1 MKPLILGS
9 LHDYTIWGADNISKA
24 RGEDKAY
31 GTWWEVSA
39 HPYCQSPVLNMPGKN
54 LLEVIEENPE
64 EVLGPGLGLH
74 EMLRLAW
81 LDTKDRLSIQV
92 HPQDDTAPEGDFGK
106 SESWYVLDA
115 KPGATLVAG
124 TKTTDADVIRRALED
139 GTLDEYLVKWPVKK
153 GDFIYIPSGMLHALG
168 ADITAIE
175 VGTNS
180 NTTYRFYDYGR
191 TDAQG
196 NPRPLHL
203 KESFEVTDFSLK
215 PVFVPGSNEDH
226 VLADAPQFTVV
237 ERFIGDE
244 PVEIETGETYVV
256 LSNVGENTDVIWNG
270 EAFPL
275 KALSS
280 IVVPWSAGKVTLKNA
295 HVLESR
301 PKK

>member
-31 GTWWEVSA
+31 GTRWEVSA

-92 HPQDDTAPEGDFGK
+92 HPQDDNAPEGDFGK

-191 TDAQG
+191 TDARG

-226 VLADAPQFTVV
+226 VLADAPQFTVG

>member
-39 HPYCQSPVLNMPGKN
+39 HSYCQSPVLNMPGKN

-64 EVLGPGLGLH
+64 EVLGLH

-92 HPQDDTAPEGDFGK
+92 HPQDDNAPEGDFGK
-106 SESWYVLDA
+106 SESWYVMDA

-244 PVEIETGETYVV
+244 PVAIETGETYVV
-256 LSNVGENTDVIWNG
+256 LSNMGEDTDVIWNG

-280 IVVPWSAGKVTLKNA
+280 MVVPWSAGKVTLKNA
-295 HVLESR
+295 HILESR

>member
-24 RGEDKAY
+24 RGKDKAY

-92 HPQDDTAPEGDFGK
+92 HPQDDNAPEGDFGK

-124 TKTTDADVIRRALED
+124 TKTTDADVIRKALED

-203 KESFEVTDFSLK
+203 KESFEVTDFALK
-215 PVFVPGSNEDH
+215 PVFVPAADEDH
-226 VLADAPQFTVV
+226 VLADAPQFTVT
-237 ERFIGDE
+237 ERLDRKS
-244 PVEIETGETYVV
+244 VV
-256 LSNVGENTDVIWNG
+256 
-270 EAFPL
+270 
-275 KALSS
+275 
-280 IVVPWSAGKVTLKNA
+280 
-295 HVLESR
+295 
-301 PKK
+301 

>member
-39 HPYCQSPVLNMPGKN
+39 HPYCQSPVLNKKRKN

-92 HPQDDTAPEGDFGK
+92 HPQDDNAPEGDFGK

-191 TDAQG
+191 TDARG

>member
-1 MKPLILGS
+1 
-9 LHDYTIWGADNISKA
+9 
-24 RGEDKAY
+24 
-31 GTWWEVSA
+31 
-39 HPYCQSPVLNMPGKN
+39 
-54 LLEVIEENPE
+54 
-64 EVLGPGLGLH
+64 
-74 EMLRLAW
+74 MLRLAW

-92 HPQDDTAPEGDFGK
+92 HPQDDNAPEGDFGK

-124 TKTTDADVIRRALED
+124 TKTTDADVIRKALED

-215 PVFVPGSNEDH
+215 PVFVPAADEDH
-226 VLADAPQFTVV
+226 VLADAPQFTVT
-237 ERFIGDE
+237 ERFIGEE
-244 PVEIETGETYVV
+244 PVEIETGETYFV
-256 LSNVGENTDVIWNG
+256 LSNMGEDTDVIWNG

-280 IVVPWSAGKVTLKNA
+280 VVIPWSAGKVTLKNT

>member
-203 KESFEVTDFSLK
+203 NESFEVTDFSLK
-215 PVFVPGSNEDH
+215 PVFVPAANEDH

-295 HVLESR
+295 HILESR

>member
-92 HPQDDTAPEGDFGK
+92 HPQDDNAPEGDFGK

-124 TKTTDADVIRRALED
+124 TKTTDADAIRRALEA

-191 TDAQG
+191 TDARG

>member
-92 HPQDDTAPEGDFGK
+92 HPQDDNAPEGDFGK

-124 TKTTDADVIRRALED
+124 TKTTDADVIRKALED

-256 LSNVGENTDVIWNG
+256 LSNMGEDTDVIWNG

>member
-1 MKPLILGS
+1 M
-9 LHDYTIWGADNISKA
+9 
-24 RGEDKAY
+24 
-31 GTWWEVSA
+31 
-39 HPYCQSPVLNMPGKN
+39 
-54 LLEVIEENPE
+54 
-64 EVLGPGLGLH
+64 
-74 EMLRLAW
+74 
-81 LDTKDRLSIQV
+81 
-92 HPQDDTAPEGDFGK
+92 
-106 SESWYVLDA
+106 
-115 KPGATLVAG
+115 
-124 TKTTDADVIRRALED
+124 RRALED

-191 TDAQG
+191 TDARG

>member
-92 HPQDDTAPEGDFGK
+92 HPQDDNAPEGDFGK

-191 TDAQG
+191 TYAQG

-295 HVLESR
+295 HILESR

>member
-9 LHDYTIWGADNISKA
+9 LPDYTIWGADNISKA

-92 HPQDDTAPEGDFGK
+92 HPQDDNAPEGDFGK

-124 TKTTDADVIRRALED
+124 TKTTDADVIRKALED

-180 NTTYRFYDYGR
+180 NTTHRFYDYGR

-215 PVFVPGSNEDH
+215 PVFVPAADEDH
-226 VLADAPQFTVV
+226 VLADAPQFTVTK
-237 ERFIGDE
+237 RFIGEE
-244 PVEIETGETYVV
+244 PVEIETGETYFV
-256 LSNVGENTDVIWNG
+256 LSNMGEDTDVIWNG

-280 IVVPWSAGKVTLKNA
+280 VVIPWSAGKVTLKNA

>member
-124 TKTTDADVIRRALED
+124 TKTTDADVIRKALED

-203 KESFEVTDFSLK
+203 NESFEVTDFSLK
-215 PVFVPGSNEDH
+215 PVFVPAANEDH

>member
-1 MKPLILGS
+1 M
-9 LHDYTIWGADNISKA
+9 
-24 RGEDKAY
+24 
-31 GTWWEVSA
+31 
-39 HPYCQSPVLNMPGKN
+39 
-54 LLEVIEENPE
+54 
-64 EVLGPGLGLH
+64 
-74 EMLRLAW
+74 
-81 LDTKDRLSIQV
+81 

-124 TKTTDADVIRRALED
+124 TKTTDADVIRKALED

-203 KESFEVTDFSLK
+203 NESFEVTDFSLK
-215 PVFVPGSNEDH
+215 PVFVPAANEDH

-256 LSNVGENTDVIWNG
+256 LSNMGEDTDVIWNG

>member
-1 MKPLILGS
+1 
-9 LHDYTIWGADNISKA
+9 
-24 RGEDKAY
+24 
-31 GTWWEVSA
+31 
-39 HPYCQSPVLNMPGKN
+39 MPGKN

-92 HPQDDTAPEGDFGK
+92 HPQDDNAPEGDFGK

-191 TDAQG
+191 TDARG

-226 VLADAPQFTVV
+226 VLADAPQFTIV

>member
-295 HVLESR
+295 HILESR

>member
-39 HPYCQSPVLNMPGKN
+39 HPCCQSPVLNMPGKN

-124 TKTTDADVIRRALED
+124 TKTTDADVIRKALED

-203 KESFEVTDFSLK
+203 NESFEVTDFSLK
-215 PVFVPGSNEDH
+215 PVFVPAANEDH

-244 PVEIETGETYVV
+244 PVEIETDETYVV
-256 LSNVGENTDVIWNG
+256 LSNMGEDTDVIWNG

>member
-1 MKPLILGS
+1 
-9 LHDYTIWGADNISKA
+9 GADNISKA

-39 HPYCQSPVLNMPGKN
+39 HPYCQSPVLNIPGKN

-92 HPQDDTAPEGDFGK
+92 HPQDDNAPEGDFGK

-124 TKTTDADVIRRALED
+124 TKTTDADVIRKALED

-203 KESFEVTDFSLK
+203 KESFEVTDFALK
-215 PVFVPGSNEDH
+215 PVFVPAADEDH
-226 VLADAPQFTVV
+226 VLADAPQFTVT
-237 ERFIGDE
+237 ELFIGEE
-244 PVEIETGETYVV
+244 PVEIETGETYFV
-256 LSNVGENTDVIWNG
+256 LSNMGEDTDVIWNG

-280 IVVPWSAGKVTLKNA
+280 VVIPWSAGKVTLKNA

>member
-39 HPYCQSPVLNMPGKN
+39 HSYCQSPVLNMPGKN

-92 HPQDDTAPEGDFGK
+92 HPQDDNAPEGDFGK

-295 HVLESR
+295 HILESR